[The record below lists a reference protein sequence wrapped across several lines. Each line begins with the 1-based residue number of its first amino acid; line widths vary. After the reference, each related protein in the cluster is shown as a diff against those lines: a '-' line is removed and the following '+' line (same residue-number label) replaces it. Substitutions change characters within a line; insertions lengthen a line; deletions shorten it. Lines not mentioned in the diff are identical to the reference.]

1 MAKRRPSA
9 PSGSRSLLVMA
20 ALGAWLGGC
29 EGGSGGKVDPATGGG
44 GSKSVPS
51 GGGGE
56 GASTAGG
63 QSSGGGTSSG
73 GAGAGAAGASSGTV
87 GAGTVGGSSGGAGAS
102 SGASGSGGSPLG
114 DGGAA
119 GSGSGGGSGCARPAG
134 MPAVTLTYDDALP
147 TQLTTVA
154 PALAAHGLKATF
166 FITDVR
172 SNQTPWAALRS
183 DGHELASHTFK
194 HPCPKSNTW
203 VAPGNANEDY
213 DAARMTTELDES
225 IAMLAALGQPPPYT
239 FAYPCGIT
247 WIGEA
252 QESYIPL
259 IEARFA
265 AARGVASGL
274 VGPGVDLSNVP
285 ATFSTGDAAAL
296 IAIADGAKASGAWV
310 VFGFHG
316 VGGDS
321 NAIAAEPHEALLAY
335 LDENRSQ
342 FYVAT
347 FGELS
352 ACFQP

>member
-1 MAKRRPSA
+1 
-9 PSGSRSLLVMA
+9 
-20 ALGAWLGGC
+20 
-29 EGGSGGKVDPATGGG
+29 
-44 GSKSVPS
+44 
-51 GGGGE
+51 
-56 GASTAGG
+56 
-63 QSSGGGTSSG
+63 
-73 GAGAGAAGASSGTV
+73 
-87 GAGTVGGSSGGAGAS
+87 
-102 SGASGSGGSPLG
+102 
-114 DGGAA
+114 
-119 GSGSGGGSGCARPAG
+119 

-147 TQLTTVA
+147 TQLSTVA

-172 SNQTPWAALRS
+172 SNQAPWAALRN

-213 DAARMTTELDES
+213 DAARMTAELDES
-225 IAMLAALGQPPPYT
+225 IALLAALGQPPPYT

-259 IEARFA
+259 IQARFA

-274 VGPGVDLSNVP
+274 VAPGVNLSNVP

-342 FYVAT
+342 FHVAT
-347 FGELS
+347 FGELA